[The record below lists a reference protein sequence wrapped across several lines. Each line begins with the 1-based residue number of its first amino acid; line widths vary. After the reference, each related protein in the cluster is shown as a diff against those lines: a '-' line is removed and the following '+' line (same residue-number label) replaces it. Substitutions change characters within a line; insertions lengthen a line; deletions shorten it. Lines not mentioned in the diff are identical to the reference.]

1 VEPNQDNKKCNLFII
16 DRKENIDDPQFYRL
30 EIEFLSSQGNL
41 QGTVWIETR

>member
-1 VEPNQDNKKCNLFII
+1 VEPNQYNNKFYLFII

-30 EIEFLSSQGNL
+30 EIEFLPSQGNL

>member
-1 VEPNQDNKKCNLFII
+1 VEPNQDNNKFYLFII